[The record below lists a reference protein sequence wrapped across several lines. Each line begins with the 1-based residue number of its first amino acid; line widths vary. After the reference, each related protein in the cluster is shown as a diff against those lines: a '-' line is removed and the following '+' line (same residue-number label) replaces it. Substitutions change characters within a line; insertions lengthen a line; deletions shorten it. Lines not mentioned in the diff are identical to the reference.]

1 MRFEYATLGKDII
14 TIERCASLQKQVSSE
29 HRAKVEE
36 LPAPMH
42 AEDRVVVDEKIEWV
56 FEHSIQSAL
65 TWRI

>member
-1 MRFEYATLGKDII
+1 MLFEYATRGKDII

-36 LPAPMH
+36 LPALIH
-42 AEDRVVVDEKIEWV
+42 AEDRVVVDKIEWV

>member
-36 LPAPMH
+36 LPASIH
-42 AEDRVVVDEKIEWV
+42 AEDCVVVDEKWV